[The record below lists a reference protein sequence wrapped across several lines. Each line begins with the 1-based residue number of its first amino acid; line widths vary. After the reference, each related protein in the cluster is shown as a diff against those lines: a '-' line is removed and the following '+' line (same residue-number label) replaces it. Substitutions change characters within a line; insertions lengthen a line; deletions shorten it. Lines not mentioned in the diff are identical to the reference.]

1 MNKHT
6 RDELKIL
13 QALPLQLKIEKT
25 KNRIIEWVDMYGL
38 DGVYISFSGGKD
50 STVLLDIARKLYPTI
65 KAMFVNT
72 GLEYPE
78 IVQFVK
84 TFDNVDIIRPK
95 MGFKEV
101 ILKYGYPFISKEV
114 SRNLNYAKRYLKG
127 EGITNE
133 YYIARTQGRLD
144 KNKVIHKEVLPR
156 HLQSPFCHT
165 KYAPLLESEFY
176 FHATCCYVMKKAPA
190 HKYQKETGR
199 ATITAQ
205 MAGESLLRTSQWLKN
220 GCNGFNLKTPMSNPM
235 SFWTEQD
242 VLKYI
247 YDSKLPIA
255 SVYGEVIPKYGQY
268 TILEPQQF
276 KTTGCKRTGCM
287 FCGYGCQQEKK
298 GEGRFLR
305 LKETH
310 PKIYD
315 YIMRPDGL
323 NYKAVIDDINARI
336 GTNIEY

>member
-13 QALPLQLKIEKT
+13 QALPLQVKIEKT
-25 KNRIIEWVDMYGL
+25 KNRIIEWVYEYGI
-38 DGVYISFSGGKD
+38 DGVYIAFSGGKD
-50 STVLLDIARKLYPTI
+50 STLLLDIARKLYPDI

-84 TFDNVDIIRPK
+84 TFDNVDIIKPK
-95 MGFKEV
+95 MPFKEV
-101 ILKYGYPFISKEV
+101 IMKYGYPFISKEV
-114 SRNLNYAKRYLKG
+114 SRDLNYGKRYLKN
-127 EGITNE
+127 EGVQSD
-133 YYIARTQGRLD
+133 YYLARVQGRLD
-144 KNKVIHKEVLPR
+144 KNKVIHKEVLPLD
-156 HLQSPFCHT
+156 LQSPFCHT
-165 KYAPLLESEFY
+165 KYAPLLDSEFY
-176 FHATCCYVMKKAPA
+176 FHNACCNVMKKSPA
-190 HKYQKETGR
+190 HIYQKETGR
-199 ATITAQ
+199 KVITAQ
-205 MAGESLLRTSQWLKN
+205 MASESLLRTQQWLAN
-220 GCNGFNLKTPMSNPM
+220 GCNGFKLKVPISNPM

-242 VLKYI
+242 VLSYI
-247 YDSKLPIA
+247 YENHLPIA
-255 SVYGEVIPKYGQY
+255 SVYGEVIPKDGQY
-268 TILEPQQF
+268 TLLDPQEF
-276 KTTGCKRTGCM
+276 ETTGCKRTGCM
-287 FCGYGCQQEKK
+287 FCGYGCQLEKK

-323 NYKAVIDDINARI
+323 NYKAVIDDINNRV

>member
-13 QALPLQLKIEKT
+13 QALPLQVKIEKS
-25 KNRIIEWVDMYGL
+25 KNRIIEWVYEYGI

-50 STVLLDIARKLYPTI
+50 STVLLDIARKLYPDI

-84 TFDNVDIIRPK
+84 TFDNVDIIKPK
-95 MGFKEV
+95 LPFKEV
-101 ILKYGYPFISKEV
+101 IRKYGYPFISKEV
-114 SRNLNYAKRYLKG
+114 SRDLNYAKRYLKG
-127 EGITNE
+127 EGITSE
-133 YYIARTQGRLD
+133 YYLSRVQGRID
-144 KNKVIHKEVLPR
+144 KNKLIHKEVLPLG
-156 HLQSPFCHT
+156 LQSQFCHT
-165 KYAPLLESEFY
+165 KYAPLLDSEFY
-176 FHATCCYVMKKAPA
+176 FHNACCNVMKKSPA
-190 HKYQKETGR
+190 HNYQKETGR
-199 ATITAQ
+199 KAITAQ
-205 MAGESLLRTSQWLKN
+205 MASESRLRIQQWLAN
-220 GCNGFNLKTPMSNPM
+220 GCNGFNLKTPISNPM

-242 VLKYI
+242 VLRYI
-247 YDSKLPIA
+247 YENKLPIA
-255 SVYGEVIPKYGQY
+255 SVYGEVIPKDRQY
-268 TILEPQQF
+268 TLLEPQELE
-276 KTTGCKRTGCM
+276 TTGCRRTGCM
-287 FCGYGCQQEKK
+287 FCGYGCHMEKK
-298 GEGRFLR
+298 GKGRFLR

-323 NYKAVIDDINARI
+323 NYKAVIDDINNRV